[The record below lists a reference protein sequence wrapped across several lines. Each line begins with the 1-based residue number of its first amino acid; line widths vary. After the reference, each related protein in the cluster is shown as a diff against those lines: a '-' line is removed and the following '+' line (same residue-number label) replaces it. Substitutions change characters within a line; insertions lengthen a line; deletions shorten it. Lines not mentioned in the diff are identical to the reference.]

1 MPTLLKIDK
10 LLKQFG
16 GLTAVKEFDLEI
28 EEGSITSLIGPNGA
42 GKTTAFNMV
51 TGLYEPTSGSVRFG
65 DKDITGLKPHKVAA
79 IGISRTFQNIRL
91 FQNMSAIEN
100 VLVGEHT
107 RMKAS
112 YFGSILRTKYERN
125 EEKRAEEK
133 ARHWLDYMGLL
144 KREHELSRN
153 LPYGSQ
159 RRLEIARALASEPRL
174 LLLDEPAAGT
184 NPQEKAELGE
194 LIRKIRDDGVTI
206 FLIEHDMKV
215 VMGISDKIAVLDY
228 GEKIAEGDPTEVRK
242 NPRVIEAYLGKSA
255 EKAAVGD

>member
-1 MPTLLKIDK
+1 MGVLLTIDK

-16 GLTAVKEFDLEI
+16 GLTAVKEFDLDI

-51 TGLYEPTSGSVRFG
+51 TGLYEPTSGQVLFG
-65 DKDITGLKPHKVAA
+65 GKDITGLKPHKVAE
-79 IGISRTFQNIRL
+79 IGIARTFQNIRL
-91 FQNMSAIEN
+91 FQNMTAGEN

-112 YFGSILRTKYERN
+112 YFGSVLRTKFERT
-125 EEKRAEEK
+125 EEKQAEER
-133 ARHWLDYMGLL
+133 ARYWLDYMGLL
-144 KREHELSRN
+144 KREDELSRN

-228 GEKIAEGDPTEVRK
+228 GEKIAEGEPAEVRK
-242 NPRVIEAYLGKSA
+242 NPKVIEAYLGKSA
-255 EKAAVGD
+255 EKVAVNE